1 MSKKQTI
8 AVLGAGNM
16 GTSIANVI
24 AQNGFS
30 VNLWNYEGDPEPLKQ
45 IAEFGENKKYLAGI
59 KLSKN
64 IKPVQNLVAAL
75 KDRDIVFFVV
85 PSSFVADLAKR
96 AVKHLSKE
104 TICVDASKGMDEKS
118 LEIIPN
124 IISASLP
131 KHLKNKV
138 ATISGPAIAIDMV
151 KGGWTAMNIAS
162 KNSKS
167 ITAVKK
173 VMENKNLKLIPTDD
187 IIGVEVTGSF
197 KNVYAIAMGLCDGFG
212 FSMNTKA
219 ALLVIALKEI
229 SVLVKKMGGESHTVY
244 DLAGLGDLVGTGLC
258 ATSRNRRFGE
268 LIAQGHKKDEAMA
281 KVGQTVEGIKASQT
295 LYELNKKYK
304 INSPF
309 AEMVYR
315 IVNGAVSPKA
325 TLEKFLQN
333 IH

>member
-1 MSKKQTI
+1 MSKKQTV

-16 GTSIANVI
+16 GTSIANVV
-24 AQNGFS
+24 ASNGYE

-64 IKPVQNLVAAL
+64 IKPIQDLAEAVKGSN
-75 KDRDIVFFVV
+75 IVFFVV
-85 PSSFVADLAKR
+85 PSSFITEIVKR
-96 AVKHLSKE
+96 AAVHLSK
-104 TICVDASKGMDEKS
+104 TVICVDASKGMDEKS

-124 IISASLP
+124 IITASLP
-131 KHLKNKV
+131 ANLKKKV

-151 KGGWTAMNIAS
+151 KGGFTAMNIAS

-173 VMENKNLKLIPTDD
+173 VLENKNLKLIPTDD

-197 KNVYAIAMGLCDGFG
+197 KNVYAIAMGLCDGFALP
-212 FSMNTKA
+212 MNTKA

-229 SVLVKKMGGESHTVY
+229 SVLVKKMGGRFETVY

-268 LIAQGHKKDEAMA
+268 FIAQGLRKAEAVS
-281 KVGQTVEGIKASQT
+281 KVGQVVEGIKAGKT
-295 LYELNKKYK
+295 LYDLNKKYK
-304 INSPF
+304 IKSPF
-309 AEMVYR
+309 AEMVYK
-315 IVNGAVSPKA
+315 IISGTVSPKD
-325 TLEKFLQN
+325 TFEKFLQN
-333 IH
+333 I